1 MKKLLLLLLM
11 VFILSTMILCYQG
24 YKLVASIN
32 EEKENPVF
40 SLDDPKNQY
49 SRTFIVKALMIQHFN
64 HALQRKF
71 VAPINDYKINQINLV
86 YDDPNFSVF
95 ETVYRVL
102 PRGDPEKSNWYQP
115 NYETRYQMEDG
126 WIIRHHRIRIN
137 KKGTRYYLEL

>member
-1 MKKLLLLLLM
+1 MKKVLPILLSIFLITAL
-11 VFILSTMILCYQG
+11 ILCYQS
-24 YKLVASIN
+24 YVLIASMN

-40 SLDDPKNQY
+40 SFDDPKNEHN
-49 SRTFIVKALMIQHFN
+49 RTFIVKSLLIQHFN